1 MHILILTLHYS
12 PDLGPSAPLYT
23 MLCCG
28 LAQRGHRVSVIT
40 TVPHYPSGL
49 VPSTFRG
56 KRIRR
61 SVENGVEVI
70 RVPLPSLD
78 RAKLSNRLLQFA
90 CYQTGAALAG
100 FGLQYDVV
108 LVGGP
113 SLVNWF
119 PLACL
124 VAFRGKPAIYS
135 VHDLYPDIG
144 IKLGIF
150 RHRFVIRTISGM
162 ERFCMDRS
170 QSVRISSESFRPGVR
185 ALGVSDA
192 KMALIYDWV
201 DTDLIRPMPRD
212 NPFAREHD
220 LVDKFVVLYAGNLGL
235 SQGLPHV
242 LAAAKLL
249 VDQKDIRFVL
259 VGEGAGLN
267 QLRKY
272 VEEHHLANVQFIPLQ
287 PRTRLPEVL
296 ATADVSLVTLQKG
309 IGTASIPSKTFS
321 ILASGCPVLA
331 SVDENSDPWNLV
343 KASRAGICI
352 PPESPTKLADSILA
366 LKRDG
371 DLRNRLGANGLC
383 RAQRYH
389 SPQSAAEQFER
400 LFLTALAQ
408 NGKVAAG

>member
-1 MHILILTLHYS
+1 MNR
-12 PDLGPSAPLYT
+12 
-23 MLCCG
+23 
-28 LAQRGHRVSVIT
+28 AQT
-40 TVPHYPSGL
+40 
-49 VPSTFRG
+49 
-56 KRIRR
+56 
-61 SVENGVEVI
+61 
-70 RVPLPSLD
+70 
-78 RAKLSNRLLQFA
+78 
-90 CYQTGAALAG
+90 
-100 FGLQYDVV
+100 
-108 LVGGP
+108 
-113 SLVNWF
+113 
-119 PLACL
+119 
-124 VAFRGKPAIYS
+124 
-135 VHDLYPDIG
+135 
-144 IKLGIF
+144 
-150 RHRFVIRTISGM
+150 
-162 ERFCMDRS
+162 
-170 QSVRISSESFRPGVR
+170 VRISSESFRPGVR

-201 DTDLIRPMPRD
+201 DTDLIRQMPRD

-249 VDQKDIRFVL
+249 VDQEDIRFVL
-259 VGEGAGLN
+259 VGDGAGLN
-267 QLRKY
+267 QLQKY

-352 PPESPTKLADSILA
+352 PPESPAKLADAILA